1 MKKTSTAN
9 DNEDNIFLSELS
21 VGKEVLSFIDN
32 LNGYDDYRLP
42 QRAYHIIRLA
52 IRDLLLPPGQTI
64 LEREMAEALQMS
76 RTPVREALV
85 RLETEGMV
93 RIIPRRGFIVEPIEK
108 EDLQQIYEIVE
119 KLDGLAVSLATVRVG
134 EEEINQLESL
144 IEQQER
150 ALEQKDL
157 KKWAELDDQFHDL
170 IIDFAKNKR
179 LRTVIDSHSDQ
190 LYRARLFTIN
200 HRPLPFHSI
209 VEHKAI
215 VSCMRAK
222 DGNAAG
228 VLMQSH
234 RNRARHEILTV
245 VEKLTQTD
253 LLIISNEKQ

>member
-1 MKKTSTAN
+1 MQMKKSNENETNMPLNETSM
-9 DNEDNIFLSELS
+9 
-21 VGKEVLSFIDN
+21 GQEVLSFIEN
-32 LNGYDDYRLP
+32 LKDYDEFRLP

-52 IRDLLLPPGQTI
+52 IRDLILLPGQTI

-108 EDLQQIYEIVE
+108 EDLKQIYEIVE
-119 KLDGLAVSLATVRVG
+119 RLDGLAVSLATVKVG
-134 EEEINQLESL
+134 EEQINQLESL
-144 IEQQER
+144 IVQQEE
-150 ALEQKDL
+150 ALEQKNL
-157 KKWAELDDQFHDL
+157 KEWAVLDFQFHDL
-170 IIDFAKNKR
+170 IIDYSRNKR

-200 HRPLPFHSI
+200 HRPFPFHSI
-209 VEHKAI
+209 AEHKAI
-215 VSCMRAK
+215 VACMKAQ

-234 RNRARHEILTV
+234 RNRARIEILAA
-245 VEKLTQTD
+245 VEKIAQED
-253 LLIISNEKQ
+253 LLVLSSEK